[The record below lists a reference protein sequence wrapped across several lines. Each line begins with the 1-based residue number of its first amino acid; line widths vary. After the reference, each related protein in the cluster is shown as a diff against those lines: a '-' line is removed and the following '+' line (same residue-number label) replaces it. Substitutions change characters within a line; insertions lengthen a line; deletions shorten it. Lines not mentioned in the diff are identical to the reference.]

1 VDHIGQEELEM
12 ETGKNILVVDDN
24 KFLRIA
30 VSKMLSR
37 LGYEVLS
44 ADSGENG
51 LSIFLKNKF
60 HIVLS
65 DYEMPGMDGVALAC
79 SIKKSS
85 PRAPVV
91 IMTGAGSPCAGKPAE
106 ASMLVNVPRL
116 VTAYYTEAPD
126 PSVPEQRV
134 AFGTSGH
141 RGSAFER
148 AFNEWHILAIS
159 QAICLHREQKKID
172 GPLFLG
178 MDTHALSVPAH
189 ASALEVLAANGVEV
203 MIAQGDEYTPTPAV
217 SHAILTYNR
226 GRKTGLA
233 DGIVITPSHNPP
245 HDGGFKYNSPNGGP
259 AEPAVTAW
267 IEAKANEFLE
277 NGLVGSKRIPFEKAL
292 RAPTTHR
299 HDYRTAYITDLANVI
314 EMDAIRA
321 AKISMGVDPLGGAGV
336 HYWGPIA
343 ERYGLNLT
351 VVNEAV
357 DPTFRFMTVDWDGQI
372 RMDPSSPYAMQS
384 LISLKDRFE
393 IAFACD
399 TDHDRHG
406 IVTRSRGLLAPN
418 HYLSVAILYL
428 FQHRPE
434 WRREAAVGKTVVSS
448 QMIDRVTAKLGRKVY
463 EVPVGFKWFV
473 DGLLDG
479 SLGFGGEE
487 SAGASFVRL
496 DGSVWTTDKDGIVPA
511 LLAAEITARM
521 GRDPGEIYR
530 ELTREFGEPLYDRVE
545 APATPEQKA
554 ILEKLS
560 PQQVQIKNLAGE
572 KIQTILT
579 RAPGNGAPI
588 GGVKVVAESGWFA
601 ARPSGTENIYKIYAE
616 SFLGTDHLRRI
627 LEEAQTIVNDAL
639 TTAPIPERG

>member
-1 VDHIGQEELEM
+1 M
-12 ETGKNILVVDDN
+12 K
-24 KFLRIA
+24 A
-30 VSKMLSR
+30 
-37 LGYEVLS
+37 
-44 ADSGENG
+44 
-51 LSIFLKNKF
+51 
-60 HIVLS
+60 
-65 DYEMPGMDGVALAC
+65 
-79 SIKKSS
+79 S
-85 PRAPVV
+85 PY
-91 IMTGAGSPCAGKPAE
+91 AGKPAE
-106 ASMLVNVPRL
+106 ASMLVNIPRL
-116 VTAYYTEAPD
+116 VAAYYTEAPD

-141 RGSAFER
+141 RGSSFDK

-159 QAICLHREQKKID
+159 QAICLYREQKKID

-178 MDTHALSVPAH
+178 MDTHALSAPAL

-203 MIAQGDEYTPTPAV
+203 MIAQGDEYTPTPAI

-245 HDGGFKYNSPNGGP
+245 QDGGFKYNPPSGGP
-259 AEPAVTAW
+259 AESGVTAW

-277 NGLVGSKRIPFEKAL
+277 NGLLSLKRIPFEKAL

-299 HDYRTAYITDLANVI
+299 HDYLNTYIADLANVI
-314 EMDAIRA
+314 DMDAIRA
-321 AKISMGVDPLGGAGV
+321 AKISMGADPLGGAGV

-357 DPTFRFMTVDWDGQI
+357 DPTFRFMTLDWDGQI
-372 RMDPSSPYAMQS
+372 RMDPSSPYAMQR
-384 LISLKDRFE
+384 LIDLKDRFE

-399 TDHDRHG
+399 ADHDRHG
-406 IVTRSRGLLAPN
+406 IVTRSAGLLPPN
-418 HYLSVAILYL
+418 HYLSAAIFYL
-428 FQHRPE
+428 FQHRPG
-434 WRREAAVGKTVVSS
+434 WHTGAAVGKTLVSS
-448 QMIDRVTAKLGRKVY
+448 QMIDRVTAKLGRKLY

-473 DGLLDG
+473 EGLLDG

-496 DGSVWTTDKDGIVPA
+496 DGSVWTTDKDGIIPA

-545 APATPEQKA
+545 APATPEQKE
-554 ILEKLS
+554 LLKKLS
-560 PQQVQIKNLAGE
+560 PQQVRLTELAGE

-579 RAPGNGAPI
+579 RAPGNSAPI
-588 GGVKVVAESGWFA
+588 GGLKVIAKSGWFA
-601 ARPSGTENIYKIYAE
+601 ARPSGTEDIYKIYAE
-616 SFLGTDHLRRI
+616 SFRGTDHLHRI
-627 LEEAQTIVNDAL
+627 LEEAQAIVSDTLA
-639 TTAPIPERG
+639 APPHSLSSVSSSAMPCGCGKLDYDF